1 MKEEKKGGLI
11 DKETGTRRLSQDWQ
25 CGSLAPPLL
34 CCPELPISSP
44 HTTIHASSDRIGS
57 DRKGKEEFFTNT
69 YGNTQSSS
77 ETHNGNGGIRWP
89 ATERVPGGFMA
100 LHRSRKA
107 TTIQRGSCPSP
118 QQIVMTPE
126 FESTNPYT
134 EELRRT
140 ASSISQ
146 RGKGILASDE
156 SNAITGKRSVIM
168 LTSPIV
174 LSLSAAH

>member
-1 MKEEKKGGLI
+1 MAA
-11 DKETGTRRLSQDWQ
+11 
-25 CGSLAPPLL
+25 SLRHCFAVPNSPSPLL
-34 CCPELPISSP
+34 ARRSMLL
-44 HTTIHASSDRIGS
+44 RIGS
-57 DRKGKEEFFTNT
+57 ERKGKERKNSSQTR
-69 YGNTQSSS
+69 NTQSSS
-77 ETHNGNGGIRWP
+77 ETHNGDGGIRWP
-89 ATERVPGGFMA
+89 ATERVPGDSW

-118 QQIVMTPE
+118 QQIVMPPE

-146 RGKGILASDE
+146 RSKGILASDE